1 MKKYRNMI
9 IQFIKFSIVGISN
22 TLISIAA
29 YYLFLFMG
37 IHYIAANTIGYLLG
51 TLNAYYWN
59 NKYVF
64 KKGRG
69 EERSSL
75 SSLIKSFLSYGITY
89 LLSTGLL
96 YVWVDIMGI
105 PETIAPI
112 INLCITTP
120 LNFFLNK
127 LWAFKNNNQ
136 PGK

>member
-1 MKKYRNMI
+1 MI